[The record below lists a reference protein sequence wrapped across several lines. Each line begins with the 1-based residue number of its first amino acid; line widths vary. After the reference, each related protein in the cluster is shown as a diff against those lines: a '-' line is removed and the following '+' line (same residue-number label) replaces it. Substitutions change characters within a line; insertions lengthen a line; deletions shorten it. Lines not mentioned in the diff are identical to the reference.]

1 MPWTKL
7 KNIILL
13 VLALANLFLLTMV
26 VSQELQDRQAREQTW
41 QGAVRFLTQQGV
53 QVEERVIPQTMEL
66 SPQTVRRDL
75 EGERAAARALLG
87 GEVSMEALGGEVYR
101 YYNDSGSIQFHSY
114 GAFSAQLEPAAFPV
128 EGSPAQAAQAAL
140 SDIGFQGEL
149 LEEKEGALVFRQTWA
164 GAPLF
169 NQEVTV
175 TCSEEGLTALENGH
189 RLVGEPRED
198 PSRRTISVSTALVS
212 FLNGVSAL
220 GDVCSRMD
228 AIQPGYAVTPALS
241 GGMTLT
247 PVWRVTTDTGAYQ
260 LDTVTGQVTRLE

>member
-13 VLALANLFLLTMV
+13 ILALANLFLLTMV
-26 VSQELQDRQAREQTW
+26 VSQELQARRAREQTW
-41 QGAVRFLTQQGV
+41 QGTVDFLARQGV
-53 QVEERVIPQTMEL
+53 QVDEAILPRTVDLPPQTA
-66 SPQTVRRDL
+66 QRDL
-75 EGERAAARALLG
+75 EGERAAAQALLG
-87 GEVSMEALGGEVYR
+87 GEVTMEALGGEVYR

-114 GAFSAQLEPAAFPV
+114 GAFSAQLEPGAFPA
-128 EGSPAQAAQAAL
+128 EGGPVRTAQEAL
-140 SDIGFQGEL
+140 SAIGFQGEL
-149 LEEKEGALVFRQTWA
+149 LEEGADALLFRQTWE

-175 TCSEEGLTALENGH
+175 RCSEEGLTALENGH

-198 PSRRTISVSTALVS
+198 PSRQTISASTALVS

>member
-13 VLALANLFLLTMV
+13 ILALANLFLLTMV
-26 VSQELQDRQAREQTW
+26 VSQELQARRAREQTW
-41 QGAVRFLTQQGV
+41 QGTVDFLARQGV
-53 QVEERVIPQTMEL
+53 QVDEAILPRTVDLPPQTA
-66 SPQTVRRDL
+66 QRDL
-75 EGERAAARALLG
+75 EGERAAAQALLG
-87 GEVSMEALGGEVYR
+87 GEVTMEALGGEVYR

-114 GAFSAQLEPAAFPV
+114 GAFSAQLEPGAFPV
-128 EGSPAQAAQAAL
+128 EGGPVRAAQEALAA
-140 SDIGFQGEL
+140 IGFQGEL
-149 LEEKEGALVFRQTWA
+149 LEEGADALLFRQTWE

-175 TCSEEGLTALENGH
+175 RCSEEGLTALENGH

-198 PSRRTISVSTALVS
+198 PSRQTISASTALVS

-228 AIQPGYAVTPALS
+228 AIQPGYVVTPALS

>member
-13 VLALANLFLLTMV
+13 ILALANLFLLTMV
-26 VSQELQDRQAREQTW
+26 VSQELQARRAREQTW
-41 QGAVRFLTQQGV
+41 QGTVDFLARQGV
-53 QVEERVIPQTMEL
+53 QVDEAILPRTVDLPPQTA
-66 SPQTVRRDL
+66 QRDL
-75 EGERAAARALLG
+75 EGERAAAQALLG
-87 GEVSMEALGGEVYR
+87 GEVTMEALGGEVYR

-114 GAFSAQLEPAAFPV
+114 GAFSAQLEPGSFPA
-128 EGSPAQAAQAAL
+128 EGGPVWAAQEALAA
-140 SDIGFQGEL
+140 IGFQGEL
-149 LEEKEGALVFRQTWA
+149 LEEGADALLFRQTWE

-175 TCSEEGLTALENGH
+175 RCSEEGLTALENGH

-198 PSRRTISVSTALVS
+198 PSRQTISASTALVS

>member
-13 VLALANLFLLTMV
+13 ILALANLFLLTMV
-26 VSQELQDRQAREQTW
+26 VSQELQARRAREQTW
-41 QGAVRFLTQQGV
+41 QGTVDFLARQGV
-53 QVEERVIPQTMEL
+53 QVDEAILPRTVDLPPQTA
-66 SPQTVRRDL
+66 QRDL
-75 EGERAAARALLG
+75 EGERAAAQALLG
-87 GEVSMEALGGEVYR
+87 GEVTMEALGGEVYR

-114 GAFSAQLEPAAFPV
+114 GAFSAQLEPGAFPA
-128 EGSPAQAAQAAL
+128 EGGPVQTAQTAL
-140 SDIGFQGEL
+140 SAIGFQGEL
-149 LEEKEGALVFRQTWA
+149 LEEGADALLFRQTWE

-175 TCSEEGLTALENGH
+175 RCSEEGLTALENGH

-198 PSRRTISVSTALVS
+198 PSRQTISASTALVS

>member
-13 VLALANLFLLTMV
+13 ILVMTNLFLLV
-26 VSQELQDRQAREQTW
+26 FVLGQAWQNDRAREQTW
-41 QGAVRFLTQQGV
+41 QGTVDFLARQGV
-53 QVEERVIPQTMEL
+53 QVDEAILPRTVDLPPQTA
-66 SPQTVRRDL
+66 QRDL
-75 EGERAAARALLG
+75 EGERAAAQALLG
-87 GEVSMEALGGEVYR
+87 GEVTMEALGGEVYR

-114 GAFSAQLEPAAFPV
+114 GAFSAQLEPGAFPA
-128 EGSPAQAAQAAL
+128 EGGPVRAAQEALAA
-140 SDIGFQGEL
+140 IGFQGEL
-149 LEEKEGALVFRQTWA
+149 LEEGADALLFRQTWE

-175 TCSEEGLTALENGH
+175 RCSEEGLTALENGH

-198 PSRRTISVSTALVS
+198 PSRQTISASTALVS

>member
-13 VLALANLFLLTMV
+13 ILVLANLFLLTMV
-26 VSQELQDRQAREQTW
+26 ASQELQARRAREQTW
-41 QGAVRFLTQQGV
+41 QGTVDFLARQGV
-53 QVEERVIPQTMEL
+53 RVDEAILPRTVDLPPQTA
-66 SPQTVRRDL
+66 SRDL
-75 EGERAAARALLG
+75 EGEREAAQALLG
-87 GEVSMEALGGEVYR
+87 GEVAVEALGGEVYR
-101 YYNDSGSIQFHSY
+101 YSNENGSLQFHSY
-114 GAFSAQLEPAAFPV
+114 GAFSAHLEPEAFPLGGDR
-128 EGSPAQAAQAAL
+128 EGAAL
-140 SDIGFQGEL
+140 AALAAIGFQGEL
-149 LEEKEGALVFRQTWA
+149 LEEGEHFLVFRQTWE

-175 TCSEEGLTALENGH
+175 TCSEAGLTALENGH
-189 RLVGEPRED
+189 RLVGQPREA
-198 PSRRTISVSTALVS
+198 PSRRTISISTALVS

-241 GGMTLT
+241 GSMTLT

-260 LDTVTGQVTRLE
+260 LDTVTGQVARLE